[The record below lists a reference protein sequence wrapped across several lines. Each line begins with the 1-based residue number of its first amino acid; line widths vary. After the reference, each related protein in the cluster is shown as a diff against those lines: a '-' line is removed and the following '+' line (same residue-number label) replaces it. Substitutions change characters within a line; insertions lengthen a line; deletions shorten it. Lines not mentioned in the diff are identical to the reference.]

1 MGHTAG
7 PVPLPP
13 GEQNSDYPMTL
24 YLRRP
29 VEITELGAEVI

>member
-13 GEQNSDYPMTL
+13 REHNRDYPMTL
-24 YLRRP
+24 DLRQP
-29 VEITELGAEVI
+29 VEVTELG